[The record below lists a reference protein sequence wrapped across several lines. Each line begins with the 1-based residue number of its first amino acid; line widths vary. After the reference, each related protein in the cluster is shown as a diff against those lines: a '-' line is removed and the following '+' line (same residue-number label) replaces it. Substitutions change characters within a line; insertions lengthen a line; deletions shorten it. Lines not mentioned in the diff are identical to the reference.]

1 MVVIA
6 AIAKEVRSLK
16 WRSGADAFP
25 FSVSPM
31 VICALLVVGL
41 RWVNFIAVAKSSISL
56 R

>member
-25 FSVSPM
+25 FSVSPI
-31 VICALLVVGL
+31 VTCALLAVGAPMGKFYSC
-41 RWVNFIAVAKSSISL
+41 R
-56 R
+56 